1 MGIPMQIRLTP
12 FRALRVA
19 FAALRTDLSASASTS
34 EAHRDA
40 LRRQLRLLSAT
51 WPYALTVGIAAP
63 LLIGWTAFASGAT
76 GVLIAAAAGALV
88 TAISGTLLLA
98 TLRHGTARRWPPHV
112 KVRLATVSGM
122 VGGATILALV
132 FATGMLPP
140 GPTRL
145 ASYVMTFAAMIV
157 MIVALYPV
165 RAASI
170 GLGAGLLATLAV
182 EDRFGLG
189 LWIGI
194 GVLLMLTSIAYR
206 LARFE
211 RHAVEQRDLDH
222 AQGRMATRLVA
233 EFETHS
239 SGWFWQTNADGE
251 VTYLT
256 HRVATELDLPDTPAI
271 GEPLSQLFRMDGAL
285 TETERT
291 IAFHLSS
298 RTAFSNYSVRPAS
311 RAKLERW
318 WSMSGRPIFD
328 EDGIFLGF
336 VGSGTDLT
344 ERRRA
349 DAEITRLALFDGLTG
364 LANRQRLRL
373 ALDQMLAQPATS
385 QRMTSLFLLDLDRFK
400 TVNDTLGHQIGDA
413 LLKKVAQRLQRAI
426 GDAGLVGRLGGDEF
440 QVIMPGHAD
449 REKLG
454 ELARRVIFDLSQ
466 PYSIEGSA
474 ISIGCSIGVAI
485 APQDGAASETLI
497 RNADLALYAAK
508 GDGRGIHRFFREEL
522 LVGAQSRKQLEDDL
536 RQALVGN
543 QFYLAYQPVVDTRS
557 ERIVGY
563 EALLRWEHPTRGLV
577 SPAEFV
583 PVAEDCGL
591 IESIGEWV
599 LRTACSEAA
608 GWPGDVRVAVNVSPI
623 QFANPILPSLVTSA
637 LAKSGI
643 APHRLELEITEGVFL
658 DESAASEQMFKTL
671 KGCGVRLALDDFGT
685 GYSSLGY
692 LKKAPFDKIKIDQ
705 SFVKGATIAG
715 NRNAAIIRA
724 IVSLADAL
732 GMDTTAEGVENRDEI
747 TLIRDLGCSHIQGYV
762 YGKPTRAADVL
773 LQLKVGGGM
782 ATASGYQITR
792 NPRTA
797 MLRNARLQAGGAS
810 GDVRI
815 RNISSTGVMVEGIE
829 IDASAVD
836 LDVLIELVEDQMF
849 PAKLRWAADGR
860 AGLEFAEM
868 FNLERLAAPSVPNPV
883 RKTG

>member
-1 MGIPMQIRLTP
+1 MRIRVTP

-19 FAALRTDLSASASTS
+19 FAALWTDLSPSATES
-34 EAHRDA
+34 EGHRNT
-40 LRRQLRLLSAT
+40 LRRQLRQLAQSWPFALLV
-51 WPYALTVGIAAP
+51 ALAAP
-63 LLIGWTAFASGAT
+63 LQVAWTGWQQARP
-76 GVLIAAAAGALV
+76 GVMLVALACAAVLALF
-88 TAISGTLLLA
+88 GTLLLLA
-98 TLRHGTARRWPPHV
+98 IRRGITRRWSLHG
-112 KVRLATVSGM
+112 KVRTAMALGA
-122 VGGATILALV
+122 VGGAALLLLV
-132 FATGMLPP
+132 FATVQLSP
-140 GPTRL
+140 GPARL
-145 ASYVMTFAAMIV
+145 AGFVTAFGAMIV
-157 MIVALYPV
+157 LVIALYPV
-165 RAASI
+165 RAATL
-170 GLGAGLLATLAV
+170 GFGAGLLVTLGAQ
-182 EDRFGLG
+182 DG
-189 LWIGI
+189 IGI
-194 GVLLMLTSIAYR
+194 GFGIGTVLLLALTSSTYR
-206 LARFE
+206 LALFE
-211 RHAVEQRDLDH
+211 RSAVAQRDLDH

-239 SGWFWQTNADGE
+239 SGWFWQTNSEGE

-256 HRVATELDLPDTPAI
+256 DKVARELDTPDAPAI
-271 GEPLSQLFRMDGAL
+271 GAPLSRLFRMDSAL
-285 TETERT
+285 PETERT

-328 EDGIFLGF
+328 EDGIFIGF
-336 VGSGTDLT
+336 VGSGSDLT

-373 ALDQMLAQPATS
+373 ALDQMLAQPAS
-385 QRMTSLFLLDLDRFK
+385 PQRMTSLFLLDLDRFK
-400 TVNDTLGHQIGDA
+400 AVNDTLGHQMGDA
-413 LLKKVAQRLQRAI
+413 LLKQVAQRLQRGI
-426 GDAGLVGRLGGDEF
+426 GEAGLVGRLGGDEF
-440 QVIMPGHAD
+440 QVIMPGQAD
-449 REKLG
+449 REKLA

-474 ISIGCSIGVAI
+474 ISIGCSIGIAI
-485 APQDGAASETLI
+485 APQDGGDSETLI

-508 GDGRGIHRFFREEL
+508 GDGRGIHRFFRDEL

-563 EALLRWEHPTRGLV
+563 EALLRWAHPTRGLV

-591 IESIGEWV
+591 IETIGEWV
-599 LRTACSEAA
+599 LRTACTEAA

-623 QFANPILPSLVTSA
+623 QFANPVLPSLVTSA

-705 SFVKGATIAG
+705 SFVKGATIPG

-732 GMDTTAEGVENRDEI
+732 GMETTAEGVENRDEI
-747 TLIRDLGCSHIQGYV
+747 TLIRDLGCSHIQGFV
-762 YGKPTRAADVL
+762 YGKPARAADVL
-773 LQLKVGGGM
+773 QQLTIGGGM
-782 ATASGYQITR
+782 ATATGYQITR

-797 MLRNARLQAGGAS
+797 MLRSARIEAGAVS
-810 GDVRI
+810 GEVRI
-815 RNISSTGVMVEGIE
+815 RNISSTGAMIEGIE
-829 IDASAVD
+829 VDDGTTD
-836 LDVLIELVEDQMF
+836 LDVLIELLEDQMF

-860 AGLEFAEM
+860 AGLEFAET
-868 FNLERLAAPSVPNPV
+868 FNLERLAAPSVPQAA
-883 RKTG
+883 RKAG